1 MLVLVLR
8 FAQNRLIVIA
18 EHMAPL
24 NISTITLLSFGSIKR
39 LCRQRG
45 YRGHFLFKLL
55 ILPFYITAF
64 LSCEVY
70 ASTLPILQVPLI
82 YLYFLSVLAIMQ
94 LLSVLSLCL
103 LVSGGS
109 AQLYVDSR
117 SSTSNT
123 TSLRQNYEYILRYEY
138 RMVPLT
144 ADFTVLDDFNHD
156 ILTIGN
162 NSNGEIIEVK
172 PNDGRSQWHM
182 TRLASY
188 THVVR
193 DKYSNKYIH
202 FPTLKDGAIATLSS
216 DAATLFEAVIGPN
229 VIYNLNATDANP
241 RDGPLFWTV
250 EPLSATDQRPVLKL
264 RKPAFGRARQDFV
277 MKKTPQQGNN

>member
-1 MLVLVLR
+1 
-8 FAQNRLIVIA
+8 
-18 EHMAPL
+18 
-24 NISTITLLSFGSIKR
+24 
-39 LCRQRG
+39 
-45 YRGHFLFKLL
+45 
-55 ILPFYITAF
+55 
-64 LSCEVY
+64 
-70 ASTLPILQVPLI
+70 
-82 YLYFLSVLAIMQ
+82 
-94 LLSVLSLCL
+94 
-103 LVSGGS
+103 
-109 AQLYVDSR
+109 
-117 SSTSNT
+117 
-123 TSLRQNYEYILRYEY
+123 
-138 RMVPLT
+138 MVPLT

-188 THVVR
+188 THV
-193 DKYSNKYIH
+193 
-202 FPTLKDGAIATLSS
+202 DGAIATLSS